1 MKIAVCSDIHNEF
14 DIWKPKNPDKADV
27 LILAGDIIVNQML
40 SDKSCINFFNQCA
53 KKFKH
58 VIYVMGNHEYYGADF
73 LTALDLIKNKL
84 SHLSNLYIL
93 NNQYMKLNDIIF
105 FGTTLWT
112 DCYKENPLYILEISQ
127 AMNDYQEI
135 KMGENYFTVEDS
147 IAEFKQAINFLR
159 NNLWKFKKD
168 KVVVITHH
176 APTYQSIPEKYRYD
190 YALSSAYAS
199 SLDQFILDRPH
210 IKYWIFGHTHT
221 PQEFNVGDTVLLNN
235 SRGYVG
241 YERATDKVDPYLP
254 KVFEL

>member
-93 NNQYMKLNDIIF
+93 NNPIIF
-105 FGTTLWT
+105 NIVGGV
-112 DCYKENPLYILEISQ
+112 
-127 AMNDYQEI
+127 DYLLR
-135 KMGENYFTVEDS
+135 KTN
-147 IAEFKQAINFLR
+147 IAPSNEF
-159 NNLWKFKKD
+159 
-168 KVVVITHH
+168 
-176 APTYQSIPEKYRYD
+176 
-190 YALSSAYAS
+190 
-199 SLDQFILDRPH
+199 
-210 IKYWIFGHTHT
+210 
-221 PQEFNVGDTVLLNN
+221 DTFRLP
-235 SRGYVG
+235 
-241 YERATDKVDPYLP
+241 PY
-254 KVFEL
+254 